1 MGGIHV
7 IKVVRSLGAQEPE
20 LEVEAESELGGAAL
34 WDEPE
39 SGPEEWLLAWEG
51 GEGTKEDE
59 D

>member
-1 MGGIHV
+1 M
-7 IKVVRSLGAQEPE
+7 RSLGAQEPE
-20 LEVEAESELGGAAL
+20 LEVEAESELGGATL

-51 GEGTKEDE
+51 GEGTKADE